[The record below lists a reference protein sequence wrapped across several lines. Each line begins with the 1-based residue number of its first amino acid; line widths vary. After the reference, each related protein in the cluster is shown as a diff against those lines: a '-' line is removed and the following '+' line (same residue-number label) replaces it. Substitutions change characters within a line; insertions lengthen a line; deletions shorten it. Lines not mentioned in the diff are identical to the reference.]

1 MTSDLRLKGPA
12 ERKGPPQHDPIR
24 RQKVA
29 AAEKVSGIPL
39 VIYASDFT
47 DAGRAGQN
55 GPGIQIDADD
65 RTGFLQALSDID
77 PGPLDV
83 LLHSP
88 GGSPTATESIVHL
101 LRIPVFPDQIHNP
114 SYGEERGN
122 HACLIRRRDSSWRG
136 R

>member
-1 MTSDLRLKGPA
+1 MTWYDVRLEIEGASTAKG
-12 ERKGPPQHDPIR
+12 RPQHDPIR

-39 VIYASDFT
+39 IIYASDFT
-47 DAGRAGQN
+47 DAGRTGQN

-65 RTGFLQALSDID
+65 KTGFLQALSDID

-88 GGSPTATESIVHL
+88 GGSPDRDGVYSPFA
-101 LRIPVFPDQIHNP
+101 PDPGFPR
-114 SYGEERGN
+114 S
-122 HACLIRRRDSSWRG
+122 DS
-136 R
+136 